1 MKRNHP
7 APAVRYAERVV
18 RRAYRRARLRRA
30 TGMSAGALGLARAP
44 ACPGSDAI
52 QLVTRGGTP
61 LGYVRR
67 EGPGWGTGWW
77 AAVSVRHEGECGRF
91 HSAAQA
97 AAVLARLEPGARP

>member
-1 MKRNHP
+1 MKRKHP

-30 TGMSAGALGLARAP
+30 TGTSGGALGLARGP
-44 ACPGSDAI
+44 APGSDAI
-52 QLVTRGGTP
+52 QIVTRGGTP

-77 AAVSVRHEGECGRF
+77 AAVSARHETECGRF

-97 AAVLARLEPGARP
+97 AAVLARLEQGARP